1 MFRNSYGGHDADL
14 VHIAK
19 HLARGLAGTAGYTED
34 DADDLWQTLILAGT
48 LAMPRFDSS
57 KAKRS
62 TFIYDVLRKKAIDL
76 TRRAA
81 RTKRDKSL
89 ETLSLDEAWEGDESG
104 ETAWAE
110 LISAENTLSEDGVV
124 QKDRTDPRPLR
135 MDVEAALADL
145 PPDLRELCRLHS
157 YLRPEEARREAGMA
171 KSTHHRAVAKIREF
185 MVSRGFGA
193 SGTDSEST
201 SDH

>member
-1 MFRNSYGGHDADL
+1 MFRNSYGGHDAEL

-19 HLARGLAGTAGYTED
+19 HLASGLIGTAGYTEH
-34 DADDLWQTLILAGT
+34 DADDLLQTLILAGT
-48 LAMPRFDSS
+48 LAMPRFERS

-62 TFIYDVLRKKAIDL
+62 TFIYDVLRKKVIDL
-76 TRRAA
+76 IRSAA
-81 RTKRDKSL
+81 RAKRDKSRETISL
-89 ETLSLDEAWEGDESG
+89 EEAWEGDESG

-110 LISAENTLSEDGVV
+110 LISAEHTLNNDGVARR
-124 QKDRTDPRPLR
+124 DRKDPRPLR
-135 MDVEAALADL
+135 MDVEEALADL

-185 MVSRGFGA
+185 MANRGLRP
-193 SGTDSEST
+193 SGTD
-201 SDH
+201 